1 MPSFRRIFH
10 PTDFSVADSAA
21 FAHAVKL
28 ACLVQGELTMMHV
41 DHTVGRQGFEDFPRI
56 RPLLARWG
64 VLPEGSSKEDVAKL
78 GVQIKRVRAVSDDT
92 TGAMLQHLT
101 THPTELLVLST
112 HQREGLARLTH
123 HAVAEPVARG
133 SHAMALFVPAG
144 VEGFV
149 SAETGRP
156 NLTRVL
162 IPLSHKS
169 NSQRAI
175 DHAAHLASTLGSEKV
190 LFELVFLEKS
200 ADPQK
205 FTHPERPGWSWN
217 TLVATGDPAEWI
229 LAAGEDF
236 DVDLIVMMTEIHTGL
251 FDLLR
256 GSTTERVVRGTRC
269 PLLAIPARP
278 DLPVLAP

>member
-1 MPSFRRIFH
+1 
-10 PTDFSVADSAA
+10 
-21 FAHAVKL
+21 
-28 ACLVQGELTMMHV
+28 
-41 DHTVGRQGFEDFPRI
+41 
-56 RPLLARWG
+56 
-64 VLPEGSSKEDVAKL
+64 
-78 GVQIKRVRAVSDDT
+78 
-92 TGAMLQHLT
+92 
-101 THPTELLVLST
+101 
-112 HQREGLARLTH
+112 
-123 HAVAEPVARG
+123 
-133 SHAMALFVPAG
+133 
-144 VEGFV
+144 
-149 SAETGRP
+149 
-156 NLTRVL
+156 L
-162 IPLSHKS
+162 IPLTHKP

-190 LFELVFLEKS
+190 LFELVFLEKN

-229 LAAGEDF
+229 LAAGADF

-256 GSTTERVVRGTRC
+256 GSTTERVVRGIRC

>member
-1 MPSFRRIFH
+1 MLPFHKIFH
-10 PTDFSVADSAA
+10 PTDFSAADQPA

-41 DHTVGRQGFEDFPRI
+41 DHRVGRQGFEDFPRI

-64 VLPEGSSKEDVAKL
+64 VLPEGSSKEDVARL

-123 HAVAEPVARG
+123 QAVAEPIARG
-133 SHAMALFVPAG
+133 TRARTLFVPAG

-149 SAETGRP
+149 SSETGRT

-162 IPLSHKS
+162 IPLTHKPD
-169 NSQRAI
+169 SQPAI
-175 DHAAHLASTLGSEKV
+175 DLAVHLASTLDSKQV
-190 LFELVFLEKS
+190 LFELIHLEK
-200 ADPQK
+200 DTNLQR

-217 TLVATGDPAEWI
+217 TLVAKGDSADWI

-236 DVDLIVMMTEIHTGL
+236 DVDLIVMMTEGHTSL

-256 GSTTERVVRGTRC
+256 GTTAERVVRGTRC

-278 DLPVLAP
+278 ELPVLAP